1 MMDMDW
7 LQTLLDNSSTPI
19 LTAFLLGLLT
29 ALSPCPLAT
38 NIAAIGFIGR
48 DIENRKR
55 IFRNGL
61 LYTLGRIL
69 SYTLLGVILI
79 TILKEGSSMFG
90 IQKTIGTWGE
100 LILGPLLLVIGL
112 FMLWGDKLNLPKFGF
127 TGNPEGLARKG
138 GWGALMIG
146 VLFALAFCPTSGV
159 FYFGMLIPM
168 SATTS
173 AGYLLPM
180 IFAVATAIPVLAVA
194 WVLAFSVQQ
203 MGIFLQKDTK
213 SAKMGEPY
221 CRRGIHHHRH
231 ILLLDNVFIK

>member
-1 MMDMDW
+1 MDW

-19 LTAFLLGLLT
+19 LTTFLLGLLT

-79 TILKEGSSMFG
+79 TILKVGSTMFG

-100 LILGPLLLVIGL
+100 MILGPLLLVIGL
-112 FMLWGDKLNLPKFGF
+112 FMLLGDKLNLPKFGF
-127 TGNPEGLARKG
+127 SGNPEGLAGKG

-146 VLFALAFCPTSGV
+146 ALFALAFCPTSGV

-194 WVLAFSVQQ
+194 WLLAFSVQRL
-203 MGIFLQKDTK
+203 GRFYGKLQKVQK
-213 SAKMGEPY
+213 WANLIVGA
-221 CRRGIHHHRH
+221 
-231 ILLLDNVFIK
+231 VFIIIGIYYCWMMYL